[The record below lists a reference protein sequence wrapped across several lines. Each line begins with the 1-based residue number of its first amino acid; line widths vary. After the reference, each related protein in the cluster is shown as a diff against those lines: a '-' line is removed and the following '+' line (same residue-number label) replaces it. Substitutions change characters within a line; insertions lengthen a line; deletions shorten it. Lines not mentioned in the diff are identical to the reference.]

1 MHEGNKRIRQIKNSI
16 LGEAQKQEAEYFAFL
31 TGWQNCMA
39 GLGLTLASVIKIF
52 QLKRNKQTTICF
64 QDLDLVL
71 IIFRFCISVLSY
83 MGLMQT
89 SCRDLHKIKYA
100 YLFSS
105 KYNLDKFERTGIK
118 KIQCC
123 VYNILHHRMSISFNL
138 NKLLSSSCF
147 SSSLVWVVPATQS
160 RWPWC

>member
-1 MHEGNKRIRQIKNSI
+1 MGKLDSLVQRLPQTSFARWLQLAEKVFSSLRHRYIHEGNKRIRQIKNSI

-83 MGLMQT
+83 MGL
-89 SCRDLHKIKYA
+89 CKHPVVIFIK
-100 YLFSS
+100 
-105 KYNLDKFERTGIK
+105 
-118 KIQCC
+118 
-123 VYNILHHRMSISFNL
+123 
-138 NKLLSSSCF
+138 
-147 SSSLVWVVPATQS
+147 
-160 RWPWC
+160 